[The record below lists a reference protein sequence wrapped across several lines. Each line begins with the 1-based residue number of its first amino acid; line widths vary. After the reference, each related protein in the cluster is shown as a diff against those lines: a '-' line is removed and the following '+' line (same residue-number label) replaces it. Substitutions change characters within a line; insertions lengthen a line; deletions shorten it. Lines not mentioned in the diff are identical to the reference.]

1 MERRLPVLRLYL
13 TTKVNRP
20 TCTGTV
26 LVSNVRHLPMLLL
39 EKKESSCASVI
50 FFPHDA
56 SNEVRAVNR
65 ERPDPRP
72 LRSRDCRPI
81 SGDVQVEFGTTAGEK
96 VIIVAILVRFVCCFF
111 QQTASMSMR
120 VSASVQGRSHTGGIV
135 DSAQQQGTLLPQP
148 PCSCATL
155 VARSLRCVRHGHS
168 DVPNGFAMLPTMLLC
183 EMVLV
188 RNNSR
193 HHVLFP
199 AFAGW
204 LGLQATPGVAL

>member
-1 MERRLPVLRLYL
+1 MVCDVRLPWYDVGPRISCGQTCATWVSKDEKGGWMERRLPVLRLYL

-81 SGDVQVEFGTTAGEK
+81 SVDVQVEFWTTADEL
-96 VIIVAILVRFVCCFF
+96 VTIIIVVILVRGPYAVITRRQRAYQCGYRPPF
-111 QQTASMSMR
+111 QNLILEVLQTRPIRKQRFSDHLHAD
-120 VSASVQGRSHTGGIV
+120 A
-135 DSAQQQGTLLPQP
+135 P
-148 PCSCATL
+148 
-155 VARSLRCVRHGHS
+155 RSLRILIRFERH
-168 DVPNGFAMLPTMLLC
+168 
-183 EMVLV
+183 
-188 RNNSR
+188 
-193 HHVLFP
+193 
-199 AFAGW
+199 
-204 LGLQATPGVAL
+204 